1 MGGHLISDSGDLSVS
16 IIQNT
21 LLRSLILGAA
31 AVAMAPAAPAAVA
44 ADITGAGSSFAAP
57 LLAKWAEAY
66 KAKTGNGLNYQSIG
80 SGAGIKLIKSK
91 TVTFGASDK
100 PLKQDELDASG
111 LTQFPMMIGGVV
123 PVVNLKG
130 VSAGQL
136 VLDGPTIA
144 NIYLGKITAWNDA
157 AIQKLNPSVKLP
169 ATAIAVTHRSDGSG
183 TSFLFTTYLAAV
195 SPEWADK
202 VGASTAVE
210 WPVGVG
216 GKGNEGVSAVTQ
228 QTDGAIGY
236 VEYAYAKTNNMA
248 YTKMVNHDG
257 KVVAPTMEAFQA
269 AAASADWAH
278 APAFYLILDNQPG
291 AASWP
296 IEGASFA
303 IIYKK
308 PENAS
313 DLTEALKFFDWSYK
327 NGQKMADSLDYIMMP
342 PSVVALIQKNW
353 VESVKDGAG
362 QSLWK

>member
-1 MGGHLISDSGDLSVS
+1 MS
-16 IIQNT
+16 ITRNA
-21 LLRSLILGAA
+21 LLRSFILGAA
-31 AVAMAPAAPAAVA
+31 AATMAPVAMA

-91 TVTFGASDK
+91 TVTFGASDM
-100 PLKQDELDASG
+100 PLKQAELDASG

-130 VSAGQL
+130 IGAGQI
-136 VLDGPTIA
+136 VLDGPTLA
-144 NIYLGKITAWNDA
+144 NIYLGKITAWNDP

-169 ATAIAVTHRSDGSG
+169 STAIAVAHRSDGSG
-183 TSFLFTTYLAAV
+183 TSFLFTTYLSAV

-248 YTKMVNHDG
+248 YTKLVNHDG
-257 KVVAPTMEAFQA
+257 KTVAPTMDAFVA
-269 AAASADWAH
+269 AAANADWEK
-278 APAFYLILDNQPG
+278 APAFYLVLDNQPG

-308 PENAS
+308 PENAANVEE
-313 DLTEALKFFDWSYK
+313 TLKFFDWSYK
-327 NGQKMADSLDYIMMP
+327 NGKAMADSLDYIMMP
-342 PSVVALIQKNW
+342 PNVVKVIEKSWADN
-353 VESVKDGAG
+353 VKDSAG
-362 QSLWK
+362 KSLWK